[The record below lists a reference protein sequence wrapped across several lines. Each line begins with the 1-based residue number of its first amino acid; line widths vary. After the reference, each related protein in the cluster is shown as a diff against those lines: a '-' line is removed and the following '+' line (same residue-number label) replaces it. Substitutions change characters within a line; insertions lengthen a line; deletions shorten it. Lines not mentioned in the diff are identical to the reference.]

1 MEYAVGRGSQK
12 SLALAFDELEPKGT
26 KWHIYK
32 WFGMGGN
39 YLLAMYY
46 TTITGWLL
54 LYFFKTLRGDFNG
67 LDAAAVG
74 DNLAV

>member
-46 TTITGWLL
+46 TTITGWL
-54 LYFFKTLRGDFNG
+54 YFTSSKHYVVTSM
-67 LDAAAVG
+67 V
-74 DNLAV
+74 